1 MTLAPQTNSIM
12 ETTIKKNRARAQAS
26 PHLVPADKARER
38 QEPRNRAYIEDGEVK
53 LDIVT
58 ETMDLEEARS
68 LLHRVIDLE
77 YSLP

>member
-1 MTLAPQTNSIM
+1 M
-12 ETTIKKNRARAQAS
+12 ETTIKQNRARAQAS

-38 QEPRNRAYIEDGEVK
+38 QEPRNKAYIEDGEVK

-58 ETMDLEEARS
+58 DTMDLEEARS

>member
-1 MTLAPQTNSIM
+1 MK
-12 ETTIKKNRARAQAS
+12 TTTKKNRARAQAS

-58 ETMDLEEARS
+58 DTMDLEEARS
-68 LLHRVIDLE
+68 LLHRAIDLE

>member
-1 MTLAPQTNSIM
+1 M
-12 ETTIKKNRARAQAS
+12 ETTITKNRARAQAS

-58 ETMDLEEARS
+58 DTMDLEEARS
-68 LLHRVIDLE
+68 LLHRAIDLE

>member
-1 MTLAPQTNSIM
+1 M
-12 ETTIKKNRARAQAS
+12 ETTIKQNRARAQAS

-58 ETMDLEEARS
+58 DTMDLEEARS

>member
-1 MTLAPQTNSIM
+1 MG
-12 ETTIKKNRARAQAS
+12 TTIKKNRARAQAS

-38 QEPRNRAYIEDGEVK
+38 QEPRNKAYIEDGEVK

-58 ETMDLEEARS
+58 DTMDLEEARS